1 MQIDVKN
8 SIVTGGGFNFYIT
21 DKNTS
26 NFFVKLVINMS
37 GNPIINRYVAI
48 EEARNYKLILKCLKP
63 NGELLSLEGEL
74 MNEEEA
80 LFQYNLT
87 QEQKDMIGT
96 YKCEYWIVS
105 TVGGVEEIATTAPFQ
120 FTVQPSI
127 INDLDGVIDDP
138 VQYPIYQELLNRV
151 DDMEDGLK
159 DADLSY
165 YATKDY
171 VDEEIENAL
180 EEFDFTNTD
189 YATKEELKVKADVED
204 IPTKVSQLEND
215 SNFLTSVPIEYV
227 TNDELEAMGYL
238 AEHQI
243 SAEYAKKT
251 EIPTKTSQ
259 LTNDS
264 NYLTSIPVEYAKK
277 SDIPS
282 LEGYAT
288 ESYVTDKINQAQLEG
303 GDNEIDLSAYA
314 LKSDLNNLVAKEIGN
329 ASEIIFSDGE
339 TFQDKLNSGELKG
352 EQGIQGP
359 KGDQG
364 EPGEPG
370 KDGEQGP
377 KGDQGIQGIQGEQGP
392 KGDQGNPGVTP
403 IIEVGTVTT
412 GNAGT
417 SAGVTART
425 SGNTTT
431 FNFTIPRGATGQNG
445 LTTSIKVNNQ
455 TYTQSNGVITLPN
468 YPTVS
473 TDAQSVDGLSFWT
486 GTQAQYNALSSKS
499 STTVYLIKEG

>member
-1 MQIDVKN
+1 
-8 SIVTGGGFNFYIT
+8 
-21 DKNTS
+21 
-26 NFFVKLVINMS
+26 MS
-37 GNPIINRYVAI
+37 GNPIISRYVAI

-74 MNEEEA
+74 IDEEEA
-80 LFQYNLT
+80 LFHYNLT

-96 YKCEYWIVS
+96 YKCEYWITS
-105 TVGGVEEIATTAPFQ
+105 TVDGVEEIATTAPFQ

-171 VDEEIENAL
+171 VDEEIGNAL
-180 EEFDFTNTD
+180 AEFDFSNTD
-189 YATKEELKVKADVED
+189 YVTKEELETKADVED
-204 IPTKVSQLEND
+204 IPTRVSQLEND

-227 TNDELEAMGYL
+227 TDSELEAKGYL
-238 AEHQI
+238 TEHQ
-243 SAEYAKKT
+243 SLTEYAKRT
-251 EIPTKTSQ
+251 EIPTKVSQ
-259 LTNDS
+259 LDNDS
-264 NYLTSIPVEYAKK
+264 NYLISVPIEYAKK

-288 ESYVTDKINQAQLEG
+288 ESYVVDQINQAQLEG
-303 GDNEIDLSAYA
+303 GDSEIDLSAYA
-314 LKSDLNNLVAKEIGN
+314 LKSDLDSLVTKDIGN
-329 ASEIIFSDGE
+329 ASQITFSDGE

-364 EPGEPG
+364 IQGE
-370 KDGEQGP
+370 
-377 KGDQGIQGIQGEQGP
+377 QGIQGIQGEQGP
-392 KGDQGNPGVTP
+392 KGDQGIQGEQGPKGDQGDPGVTP
-403 IIEVGTVTT
+403 IIEAGTVTT

-417 SAGVTART
+417 SASVTAIT
-425 SGNTTT
+425 SGDTTT
-431 FNFTIPRGATGQNG
+431 FNFTIPRGATGQDG

-473 TDAQSVDGLSFWT
+473 TDAQSVDGFSFWT
-486 GTQAQYNALSSKS
+486 GTQSEYDAIGTKDSN
-499 STTVYLIKEG
+499 TVYLIKEG